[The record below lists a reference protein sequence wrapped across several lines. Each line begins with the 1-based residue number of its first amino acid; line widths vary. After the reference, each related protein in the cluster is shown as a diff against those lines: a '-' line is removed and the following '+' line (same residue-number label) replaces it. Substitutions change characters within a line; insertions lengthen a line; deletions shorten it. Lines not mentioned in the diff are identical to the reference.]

1 MATTLKHKNSD
12 PLPHSEHAG
21 YWPYSREQYSHS
33 KIIFERFKSW
43 KYRLEEVEEFF
54 NENEK
59 IERQLAKQYKKIA
72 EAFKPS
78 EDEYGGTSV
87 YLTPIYNTAITLSK
101 EHEDFEKVMNEK
113 INKKIAEIK
122 REHETKYRY
131 LKTRVEEAQKET
143 DGIRSLTINSINNH
157 EKAIS
162 SNINAKEQMDPW
174 LTERVVVN
182 VLEKMINHENSFQNK
197 MSKMFNDIAIFDE
210 QTVQKLQTIF
220 TDFSNYKISQY
231 QTLNNHYNSLLPFV
245 NNIQSAGPFRDFD
258 RRYQITSN
266 DIWTKRRTLE
276 DFSYKITP
284 HTIVKEGPLYRPAEI
299 RTGHW
304 KPVWAILTDTGYL
317 HCFNMDM
324 DKKVIR
330 DYTIKRQGTGSNVI
344 EEGQKAYSDLKKPET
359 YFSVKI
365 GNNIKCVESTKKKA
379 PKYTFDLVV
388 DNTVKSRGPGD
399 YKVAAEE
406 IKRKKSLFGGSKK
419 QGSNVVFSLR
429 ADTVEIYNN
438 WVDKINAIAE
448 NSTTSEAVVAVAPSG
463 SIYSSNSVS
472 TSPSVRS
479 SPSVSTSNSV
489 AASPSVSQT
498 DLFKTSLYEIPEPA
512 AEKAPE
518 KEAATPA
525 PAAEKT
531 PEKEAATPAP
541 APEKVPEKE
550 AATPTPAPE
559 KEASTSAPTP
569 TPEKVP
575 EKEVAAPAEK
585 IVDTTEKSTEAVTE
599 KVSESPAKEQ
609 EKPVAA

>member
-12 PLPHSEHAG
+12 PLPNTEHAG
-21 YWPYSREQYSHS
+21 YWPYSREQYSHAS
-33 KIIFERFKSW
+33 IIFERFKSW

-59 IERQLAKQYKKIA
+59 IERQLSKQYKKIA
-72 EAFKPS
+72 EAFKPT

-101 EHEDFEKVMNEK
+101 EHEDFSKVMNEK

-131 LKTRVEEAQKET
+131 LKNRVEEAQKET
-143 DGIRSLTINSINNH
+143 AGIRSLTISSINNH

-162 SNINAKEQMDPW
+162 SNVNSKEQMDPW

-197 MSKMFNDIAIFDE
+197 MSKMFNDIATFDE

-220 TDFSNYKISQY
+220 TDFSNFKINQY
-231 QTLNNHYNSLLPFV
+231 QTLNNHYNSVLPFV

-258 RRYQITSN
+258 RRYKITTN
-266 DIWTKRRTLE
+266 EIWTKKRTLE

-284 HTIVKEGPLYRPAEI
+284 HTVVKEGPLYRTAEI
-299 RTGHW
+299 RSSHW

-317 HCFNMDM
+317 HCFKMDM
-324 DKKVIR
+324 EKKVIR
-330 DYTIKRQGTGSNVI
+330 DFTIKRQGTGSNVI

-359 YFSVKI
+359 YFSLKI

-388 DNTVKSRGPGD
+388 DNTIKSKGPGD

-406 IKRKKSLFGGSKK
+406 IKRKKTFFGSSKK
-419 QGSNVVFSLR
+419 QDSNVVFTLR
-429 ADTVEIYNN
+429 ADTVEIYNA

-448 NSTTSEAVVAVAPSG
+448 AATSSDAFVAVAPSG
-463 SIYSSNSVS
+463 SIYSSQSVS
-472 TSPSVRS
+472 TSPSIRS
-479 SPSVSTSNSV
+479 SPSVAQSASNSV
-489 AASPSVSQT
+489 TASPSASQT
-498 DLFKTSLYEIPEPA
+498 DLFKTSLYEKIDEKVAEPA
-512 AEKAPE
+512 EEKVADATE
-518 KEAATPA
+518 NATEAAT
-525 PAAEKT
+525 EK
-531 PEKEAATPAP
+531 P
-541 APEKVPEKE
+541 
-550 AATPTPAPE
+550 
-559 KEASTSAPTP
+559 
-569 TPEKVP
+569 
-575 EKEVAAPAEK
+575 
-585 IVDTTEKSTEAVTE
+585 
-599 KVSESPAKEQ
+599 SESSAKEQ

>member
-12 PLPHSEHAG
+12 PLPNTEHAG
-21 YWPYSREQYSHS
+21 YWPYSREQYSHAS
-33 KIIFERFKSW
+33 IIFERFKSW

-59 IERQLAKQYKKIA
+59 IERQLSKQYKKIA
-72 EAFKPS
+72 EAFKPT

-101 EHEDFEKVMNEK
+101 EHEDFSKVMNEK

-131 LKTRVEEAQKET
+131 LKNRVEEAQKET
-143 DGIRSLTINSINNH
+143 AGIRSLTISSINNH

-162 SNINAKEQMDPW
+162 SNVNSKEQMDPW

-197 MSKMFNDIAIFDE
+197 MSKMFNDIATFDE

-220 TDFSNYKISQY
+220 TDFSNFKINQY
-231 QTLNNHYNSLLPFV
+231 QTLNNHYNIVLPFV

-258 RRYQITSN
+258 RRYKITTN
-266 DIWTKRRTLE
+266 EIWTKKRTLE

-284 HTIVKEGPLYRPAEI
+284 HTVVKEGPLYRTAEI
-299 RTGHW
+299 RSSHW

-317 HCFNMDM
+317 HCFKMDM
-324 DKKVIR
+324 EKKVIR
-330 DYTIKRQGTGSNVI
+330 DFTIMRQGTGSNVI

-359 YFSVKI
+359 YFSLKI

-388 DNTVKSRGPGD
+388 DNTIKSKGPGD

-406 IKRKKSLFGGSKK
+406 IKRKKTFFGSSKK
-419 QGSNVVFSLR
+419 QDSNVVFTLR
-429 ADTVEIYNN
+429 ADTVEIYNA

-448 NSTTSEAVVAVAPSG
+448 AATSSDAFVAVAPSG
-463 SIYSSNSVS
+463 SIYSSQSVS
-472 TSPSVRS
+472 TSPSIRS
-479 SPSVSTSNSV
+479 SPSVAQSASNSV
-489 AASPSVSQT
+489 TASPSASQT
-498 DLFKTSLYEIPEPA
+498 DLFKTSLYEKIDEKVAEPA
-512 AEKAPE
+512 EEKVADATE
-518 KEAATPA
+518 NATEAAT
-525 PAAEKT
+525 EK
-531 PEKEAATPAP
+531 P
-541 APEKVPEKE
+541 
-550 AATPTPAPE
+550 
-559 KEASTSAPTP
+559 
-569 TPEKVP
+569 
-575 EKEVAAPAEK
+575 
-585 IVDTTEKSTEAVTE
+585 
-599 KVSESPAKEQ
+599 SESPAKEQ

>member
-1 MATTLKHKNSD
+1 MATTTLKHKNSD
-12 PLPHSEHAG
+12 PLPNSEHAG

-43 KYRLEEVEEFF
+43 KYRLGEVEEFF

-72 EAFKPS
+72 EAFQPS

-101 EHEDFEKVMNEK
+101 EHEDFAKVMSEK

-122 REHETKYRY
+122 REHDTKYRY

-143 DGIRSLTINSINNH
+143 DGIRTLTINSINNH

-197 MSKMFNDIAIFDE
+197 MSKMFNDIATFDE

-220 TDFSNYKISQY
+220 TDFSNFKISQY

-266 DIWTKRRTLE
+266 EIWTKKRTLE
-276 DFSYKITP
+276 DFSYKINP
-284 HTIVKEGPLYRPAEI
+284 HTIVREGPLYRTAEI
-299 RTGHW
+299 RSSHW

-359 YFSVKI
+359 YFSLKI

-388 DNTVKSRGPGD
+388 DNTLKSRGPGD

-406 IKRKKSLFGGSKK
+406 IKRKKTFFGSSKK
-419 QGSNVVFSLR
+419 QGPNVVFTLR

-438 WVDKINAIAE
+438 WVDKINAVAE
-448 NSTTSEAVVAVAPSG
+448 TATSSEAVVAIAPSG
-463 SIYSSNSVS
+463 SIYSSQSIS

-479 SPSVSTSNSV
+479 SPSISASNSV

-498 DLFKTSLYEIPEPA
+498 DLFKTSLYETLPPEKEEAAPA
-512 AEKAPE
+512 TEEAPEKAPE
-518 KEAATPA
+518 KEATTSTPA
-525 PAAEKT
+525 T
-531 PEKEAATPAP
+531 
-541 APEKVPEKE
+541 EKVPEKE
-550 AATPTPAPE
+550 AAPV
-559 KEASTSAPTP
+559 
-569 TPEKVP
+569 EKV
-575 EKEVAAPAEK
+575 
-585 IVDTTEKSTEAVTE
+585 VDATEKSTETVTE
-599 KVSESPAKEQ
+599 KPSEVPAKEQ

>member
-266 DIWTKRRTLE
+266 DIWNKKRTLE
-276 DFSYKITP
+276 DFSYKIHP
-284 HTIVKEGPLYRPAEI
+284 HTVVKEGPLYRTAEI
-299 RTGHW
+299 RSSHW
-304 KPVWAILTDTGYL
+304 KPVWATLTDTGYL
-317 HCFNMDM
+317 HCFKMDM

-344 EEGQKAYSDLKKPET
+344 EEGKKAYTDLKKPET
-359 YFSVKI
+359 YFSLKI
-365 GNNIKCVESTKKKA
+365 GHNIKCVETSKKKA
-379 PKYTFDLVV
+379 PKYTFDLVI
-388 DNTVKSRGPGD
+388 DNTIKSRGPGD
-399 YKVAAEE
+399 YKVVAEE
-406 IKRKKSLFGGSKK
+406 IKRKKSLFGGKK
-419 QGSNVVFSLR
+419 QDSNVVFTLR
-429 ADTVEIYNN
+429 CDTQEIYDS
-438 WVDKINAIAE
+438 WVDKINAAAE
-448 NSTTSEAVVAVAPSG
+448 NSNVSDAVFSIAPSS
-463 SIYSSNSVS
+463 SIY
-472 TSPSVRS
+472 S
-479 SPSVSTSNSV
+479 SPSVSTTPSESASPAINPATPVVQKSTSSSTDV
-489 AASPSVSQT
+489 AAPAAPAAPIAPVTLSPKNTASSISQT
-498 DLFKTSLYEIPEPA
+498 DLIKTNLYESIPEVSEPAKIVSEPSVDKVAEKVDEKGKA
-512 AEKAPE
+512 AEKVEEKIVESVTENATEKVAEAPATE
-518 KEAATPA
+518 TPA
-525 PAAEKT
+525 P
-531 PEKEAATPAP
+531 
-541 APEKVPEKE
+541 V
-550 AATPTPAPE
+550 
-559 KEASTSAPTP
+559 
-569 TPEKVP
+569 
-575 EKEVAAPAEK
+575 
-585 IVDTTEKSTEAVTE
+585 
-599 KVSESPAKEQ
+599 KEQ